1 MHFDPAKVEAS
12 IGKLEGKKWAFY
24 DHSLKAGSH
33 VRRKDASISASSST
47 SARKRTCEP
56 GRRKHKKK
64 ERFPFSCAYACVVP
78 VDTYVFLRLCL
89 CLRRT
94 CEPALTPGFISTRSL
109 LPIVLTE
116 CARPVVSFCRATEP
130 WAASTQRN
138 NRPGAY
144 DYRSANNELDVRVEK
159 ALKSKNVF
167 SE

>member
-33 VRRKDASISASSST
+33 VRRNDASISASSST
-47 SARKRTCEP
+47 SARK
-56 GRRKHKKK
+56 
-64 ERFPFSCAYACVVP
+64 
-78 VDTYVFLRLCL
+78 
-89 CLRRT
+89 RT